1 MEQYFLLAAW
11 KVSTVIPL
19 QLGAIFF
26 KFNSSSFQLILLD
39 LQQQMIIL
47 MYLLLES
54 LFKYILR
61 MSIKCFD
68 WISRHQATLSLSLC
82 PSYEASITAMVSPRA
97 LTCDPSSTWY

>member
-39 LQQQMIIL
+39 LEQQMIIL
-47 MYLLLES
+47 MHFLLES
-54 LFKYILR
+54 LKYIFR

-68 WISRHQATLSLSLC
+68 WISLHQATLSLSLC
-82 PSYEASITAMVSPRA
+82 PS
-97 LTCDPSSTWY
+97 